1 MNYPIQTR
9 ARKSIKK
16 KKKEWTEL
24 FGTCGKYNER
34 PNTCFIGFQQQQEKE
49 GEIEKVLEE
58 IKELNFPNLAKG
70 INLQIQEAKR
80 LINTVRFSARPSE
93 L

>member
-1 MNYPIQTR
+1 MNYAIQTR

-16 KKKEWTEL
+16 KKVNRA

-34 PNTCFIGFQQQQEKE
+34 PNTYFIGFQQQQEKE

-70 INLQIQEAKR
+70 INLQIQEAKL
-80 LINTVRFSARPSE
+80 LINTVRFSARPSD